1 MDLRQCAI
9 EMEEMNMEGT
19 MEAPDGLRDVS
30 GAWWLVMLVGLL
42 CMAAGVIVLA
52 QPDVSLS
59 TLAVIA
65 GIFLLIDGL
74 FEIVASFS
82 KSTDSRGPLALLGVL
97 SLIVGIVLVRH
108 PFGAVSVL
116 ALFIGIWLVCVGA
129 VRLIEAFAIRE
140 GRGWN
145 LVVSLVEIV
154 AGVVIVSS
162 PDIGVKTLAL
172 LIGITFLLRGI
183 GLAVS
188 AWGLRDVHKEV
199 AA

>member
-1 MDLRQCAI
+1 MQ
-9 EMEEMNMEGT
+9 GT
-19 MEAPDGLRDVS
+19 MEAPEGLREVS

-59 TLAVIA
+59 TLAVIV
-65 GIFLLIDGL
+65 GIFLLVDGI

-82 KSTDSRGPLALLGVL
+82 RSTDSRGPLALLGVL

-108 PFGAVSVL
+108 PFGAVETL

-129 VRLIEAFAIRE
+129 VRLIEAFAVRE

-145 LVVSLVEIV
+145 LLIALVEIV

-183 GLAVS
+183 GLSIA
-188 AWGLRDVHKEV
+188 AWGLRDVRHAT

>member
-1 MDLRQCAI
+1 MQ
-9 EMEEMNMEGT
+9 GT
-19 MEAPDGLRDVS
+19 MEAPEGLREIS
-30 GAWWLVMLVGLL
+30 RAWWLAMLLGVV

-59 TLAVIA
+59 TLAVIV
-65 GIFLLIDGL
+65 GIFLLVDGI
-74 FEIVASFS
+74 FAIVASFS
-82 KSTDSRGPLALLGVL
+82 RSTESRGPLALLGVL

-108 PFGAVSVL
+108 PFGGVVTL
-116 ALFIGIWLVCVGA
+116 ALFIGIWLVCVGV
-129 VRLIEAFAIRE
+129 VRLIEALAIRE

-145 LVVSLVEIV
+145 LLVALVEIA

-172 LIGITFLLRGI
+172 LIGIAFILRGI
-183 GLAVS
+183 GLCIV
-188 AWGLRDVHKEV
+188 AWGLRDVRRAV